1 MAVLLL
7 VPYGGYPAGTVQS
20 LTAELEAAL
29 VAQRLATTSV
39 AALTTGNAV
48 TAGGPIP
55 AIPEIAGIV
64 TAAIGAASV
73 TISNPA
79 ITASSKVQGFVQQAT
94 ADATA
99 LSVVRTSAAAGVAT
113 LYLTAAATAATTCSY
128 AIYN

>member
-7 VPYGGYPAGTVQS
+7 VPYGGSPAGSVVS

-29 VAQRLATTSV
+29 IAQRLATTSA
-39 AALTTGNAV
+39 AALTTGNV
-48 TAGGPIP
+48 TPTGAAIP
-55 AIPEIAGIV
+55 SIPEIAGIA
-64 TAAIGAASV
+64 TAAPGASTV
-73 TISNPA
+73 TITNSG
-79 ITASSKVQGFVQQAT
+79 ITANSKVQGFVQQAT

-113 LYLTAAATAATTCSY
+113 LYLTAAATAATTVSY